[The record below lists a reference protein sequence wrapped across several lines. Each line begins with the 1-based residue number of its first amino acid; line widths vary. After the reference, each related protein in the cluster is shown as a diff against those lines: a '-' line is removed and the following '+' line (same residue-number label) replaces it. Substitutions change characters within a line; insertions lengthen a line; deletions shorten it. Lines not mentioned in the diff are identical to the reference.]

1 MTPNELKNLP
11 ANRAVVLKN
20 ETCPYCSC
28 FLDASL
34 RTKEHVIGRGFVP
47 KGKLNGQWNL
57 IVGACRPCNCLKSDL
72 EDDLSAISMQPD
84 SWGQFSNPD
93 PLLATEAARKAEKSI
108 SRRTGRQIELSSEK
122 QTISSTFGHGT
133 MAFGFV
139 APPQADLQRV
149 FELSRLQ
156 LQAFF
161 YWLTFSN
168 ANNRGGFWPGVFFPI
183 NHALKSDWGNPIH
196 QAFMTTVLNW
206 RTRLLAAG
214 ADGFFKVAIRR
225 HPSAFCWSWA
235 LEWNHKHRII
245 GFFGEQTPADDV
257 FGTIPQPE
265 MYLLAHNCNERF
277 RFREEI
283 PLSDAEDRMFLS
295 GESHSG

>member
-20 ETCPYCSC
+20 ETCPYCNC

-47 KGKLNGQWNL
+47 KGKLDGQWNL
-57 IVGACRPCNCLKSDL
+57 IVRACRPCNCLKSDL

-93 PLLATEAARKAEKSI
+93 PQFVTEAYRKAEKSV
-108 SRRTGRQIELSSEK
+108 SRRTGKQVKLSPEK
-122 QTISSTFGHGT
+122 QTISATLGSNATMSFGL
-133 MAFGFV
+133 A
-139 APPQADLQRV
+139 APPQADLKRV
-149 FELSRLQ
+149 FELSCLQ
-156 LQAFF
+156 IRAFF
-161 YWLTFSN
+161 YWLTFNS
-168 ANNRGGFWPGVFFPI
+168 ANNRGGFWPGVFFPV
-183 NHALKSDWGNPIH
+183 NHALKSDWGNSI
-196 QAFMTTVLNW
+196 QVAFMKAVLNW
-206 RTRLLAAG
+206 HVRLLASG

-225 HPSAFCWSWA
+225 HPSAFCWSWS

-245 GFFGEQTPADDV
+245 GFFGEQAPVEETFSRLPE
-257 FGTIPQPE
+257 PE
-265 MYLLAHNCNERF
+265 MHPLAHSGNERF

-283 PLSDAEDRMFLS
+283 SLAEAEDQMFLNADS
-295 GESHSG
+295 